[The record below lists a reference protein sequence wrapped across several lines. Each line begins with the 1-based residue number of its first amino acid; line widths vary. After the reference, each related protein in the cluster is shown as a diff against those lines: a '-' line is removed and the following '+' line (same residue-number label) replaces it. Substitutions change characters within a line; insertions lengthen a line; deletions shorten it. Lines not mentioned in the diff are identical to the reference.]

1 MMPPAIR
8 RVPPQTK
15 DEVEEWATPDEG
27 RFIATFLI
35 DQGTSSFVEYKVSL
49 PWRDG
54 DPTLSELEAEA
65 REKLKERLTAIIA
78 EI

>member
-15 DEVEEWATPDEG
+15 SDVGDWATPDEG

-35 DQGTSSFVEYKVSL
+35 DQGRSGVVEYKVTL

-54 DPTLSELEAEA
+54 DPTLAELEAEA
-65 REKLKERLTAIIA
+65 REALRNRLTEIIA